1 MSINTTY
8 ECIEMFKHSVA
19 DGLLEGTRDDNRE
32 NNFWYK
38 SGYDYGITLHGRLE
52 NLEIPKRAFYVELS
66 IPNTK
71 KTMGFYSYGTSR
83 EDAKLGFVD
92 PFILEEGKEYDF
104 SVKVLCVDETE

>member
-1 MSINTTY
+1 MNINCLIILSGNRY
-8 ECIEMFKHSVA
+8 IC
-19 DGLLEGTRDDNRE
+19 RDEKTIKR
-32 NNFWYK
+32 
-38 SGYDYGITLHGRLE
+38 IRLFRY
-52 NLEIPKRAFYVELS
+52 EIPKRAFYVELS

-92 PFILEEGKEYDF
+92 PFILEEGKEYDE

>member
-1 MSINTTY
+1 
-8 ECIEMFKHSVA
+8 MFKHGVA
-19 DGLLEGTRDDNRE
+19 DGLLEGIRDDNRE

-71 KTMGFYSYGTSR
+71 NTMGFYAYGTSR
-83 EDAKLGFVD
+83 EDAELGFVD
-92 PFILEEGKEYDF
+92 PHILFPPEENKEYDF
-104 SVKVLCVDETE
+104 SVEVLSVSETE